1 MGEWT
6 NKLMKLDED
15 LCFVDAETGQW
26 IIAEFDSG
34 IDDERE
40 SDATCGNRAVA
51 CWNAM
56 LGIPDPAATMTEVVE
71 VLRDCAED
79 LESMV
84 EAHYGGGIKDHP
96 AMKPKYERD
105 MEPAER
111 ARALLAKLEGK

>member
-1 MGEWT
+1 MGERFGEPWSIRKT
-6 NKLMKLDED
+6 TGFD
-15 LCFVDAETGQW
+15 LVKSDGGWIGSVTATHAASAPEVAE
-26 IIAEFDSG
+26 
-34 IDDERE
+34 RVRV
-40 SDATCGNRAVA
+40 CV
-51 CWNAM
+51 NAHV
-56 LGIPDPAATMTEVVE
+56 GDPDPAATMKEVVE

-111 ARALLAKLEGK
+111 ARAILAKLEGK